1 MSGNRLVVSSTRK
14 TLDTWLASRLSSVV
28 HRSQRRDVV
37 YFFSSNVDVLVQL
50 GYIRI
55 NSGIHIVA
63 VLANTDQ
70 MLDMMAAAE
79 MAGSVLPDQVIILA
93 QDDEPGS
100 PEVFQGLYHWQLRN
114 ADYLVHIGNVVPD
127 DMLAMGFPIIHIN
140 PNLKEVNWI
149 INGKLKPF
157 V

>member
-1 MSGNRLVVSSTRK
+1 MTGNRLTVFSTRD

-37 YFFSSNVDVLVQL
+37 YFFSNNIDVLAQL

-55 NSGIHIVA
+55 NNGIHVIA
-63 VLANTDQ
+63 VLANTDE
-70 MLDMMAAAE
+70 MLDMMAAVE
-79 MAGSVLPDQVIILA
+79 MAGSVLPDQVIILN
-93 QDDEPGS
+93 QESEPGS
-100 PEVFQGLYHWQLRN
+100 PEVFQSIYHWQLRN
-114 ADYLVHIGNVVPD
+114 ADYLVHIGNTVPD
-127 DMLAMGFPIIHIN
+127 DMLAMGFPIVHIN
-140 PNLKEVNWI
+140 PNLKEVHWI